1 MIHPA
6 SFDIF
11 PPSFDKVRTQK
22 NGVRRKK
29 MSPMQETNEQHTMSV
44 LVDNEPGVLARVI
57 GLFSGRGYNIDSLTV
72 SETEHE
78 AQVSRITIVTTGTP
92 MVIEQ
97 IRSQLDRLVPVH
109 DVIDLSVLG
118 NPLERELALVKVAG
132 KGEMRV
138 EALRLAEAFRAQVID
153 ASTEHF
159 VFEITGR
166 LSKIEQFVSLMQPLG
181 LVEVART
188 GVAAIS
194 RGAKAM

>member
-1 MIHPA
+1 
-6 SFDIF
+6 
-11 PPSFDKVRTQK
+11 
-22 NGVRRKK
+22 
-29 MSPMQETNEQHTMSV
+29 MSV

-72 SETEHE
+72 TETEHE
-78 AQVSRITIVTTGTP
+78 SHISRITIVTRGTP

-97 IRSQLDRLVPVH
+97 IKAQLERLVPVH
-109 DVIDLSVLG
+109 RVTDLTTRGTS
-118 NPLERELALVKVAG
+118 LERDLALVKVAG
-132 KGEMRV
+132 KGEKRV
-138 EALRLAEAFRAQVID
+138 EALRLAEAFRASVVD

-166 LSKIEQFVSLMQPLG
+166 TSKIEQFIVLMQPLG

-194 RGAKAM
+194 RGTEGM